1 VERIEPLKCCIR
13 NALSAFSPKMLNWFV
28 CNALPLM
35 GVEGQPNESAPV
47 AEGLKDRPAPV
58 IPSAAMVNRFSHGS

>member
-1 VERIEPLKCCIR
+1 
-13 NALSAFSPKMLNWFV
+13 MLNWFV

-47 AEGLKDRPAPV
+47 ALGLKDRVVFV
-58 IPSAAMVNRFSHGS
+58 IPSAEMVNRFSHGS